1 MTNHGGTEQR
11 SSREDEHAIASIGLF
26 DRLDARNPFV
36 LKDLAAAMSG
46 RLPAVM
52 LVLCLLSVIAIVL
65 RTALGDQGSS
75 IDTIYGQSLA
85 ERSTYSMIALS
96 LSFVP
101 FHVFVATVIEVRS
114 RFADDL
120 VLAGASAWQYVSG
133 RLQFAFIALLLIAS
147 LFAPLFAAAHNLGG
161 VSISN
166 VLLGV
171 GVSLVFGMPL
181 SAAALLLAVHARF
194 KVVGSL
200 VPMLFL
206 TGFWIAMALL
216 TLGIFLAG
224 VIQLIP
230 AVVRDVLGPATFS
243 AMFTLCFAYS
253 ATMVLAMP
261 SDGTTGS
268 FAMSSARKMR
278 SMAATQAK
286 SAGSADLPAPKASSE
301 VSGAAPEG
309 GSDAR

>member
-65 RTALGDQGSS
+65 RTAVGDQGSS

-224 VIQLIP
+224 VIQLIDP
-230 AVVRDVLGPATFS
+230 RRGAGRLGARDFLRDVHAVLRVLRHDGACDAFGRYDGILRHVLGAQDAQHGSHPGEVRRKRGPA
-243 AMFTLCFAYS
+243 
-253 ATMVLAMP
+253 
-261 SDGTTGS
+261 
-268 FAMSSARKMR
+268 R
-278 SMAATQAK
+278 S
-286 SAGSADLPAPKASSE
+286 
-301 VSGAAPEG
+301 EG
-309 GSDAR
+309 VE